1 MFLLRRPPRLRPP
14 SASRIL
20 GQLPHSKPTPRSPPL
35 SQSLPSKPQS
45 RRWYSSSNKPPPE
58 EEEIHQ
64 RIIPHNR
71 NPYSPSSRQ
80 RNPYSYRTYNNDHYL
95 RLQAA
100 EPLRP
105 PSKIT
110 TTTIILIATT
120 SGLLFYFA
128 NLETVPISN
137 RTRFNVYSPDSPTL
151 QSVARMSYKTL
162 LIELQ
167 DQGAH
172 LLSDWDPRT
181 LRVKRVMQRLIPF
194 SGMAGGRDQD
204 WEIFV
209 IDAPNQANAFVLPG
223 GKVFVF
229 SGILNLARSDSALAT
244 VLGHE
249 IAHNVAGHF
258 GERLSQD
265 IGKNILLFSL
275 MLLGGVIGIGPLI
288 AGWFGTSVIDVA
300 FGNPMS
306 RLQETE
312 ADYIGLMMMSEAC
325 FDPREAV
332 GFWGRMEAVA
342 RGGGGGGGEV
352 PEWASTHPSNVNRIK
367 KIQEWLPEAMRK
379 REGSDCSTTGST
391 AEAFRRALETGGFI
405 VMGWY
410 LRYESTLIRISPI
423 TGGNGGDTNI
433 TKSK

>member
-20 GQLPHSKPTPRSPPL
+20 SHLPHQKPTPTSPSRPIF
-35 SQSLPSKPQS
+35 PPPPQP
-45 RRWYSSSNKPPPE
+45 RWSSSTGKPPPE
-58 EEEIHQ
+58 DEEIHQ

-71 NPYSPSSRQ
+71 NPYTQSSS
-80 RNPYSYRTYNNDHYL
+80 RNPYSYRTYNNDHYI

-100 EPLRP
+100 KPLRG

-110 TTTIILIATT
+110 TRAVILIATT
-120 SGLLFYFA
+120 AGLLFYFS
-128 NLETVPISN
+128 NLETVPVSN
-137 RTRFNVYSPDSPTL
+137 RTRFNVYAPNSSTL
-151 QSVARMSYKTL
+151 QSVAEMSYKRL
-162 LIELQ
+162 LIELE
-167 DQGAH
+167 DQGARI
-172 LLSDWDPRT
+172 LPEWDPRT
-181 LRVKRVMQRLIPF
+181 VRVRRVMQRLIPF
-194 SGMAGGRDQD
+194 SGNMGADQD

-209 IDAPNQANAFVLPG
+209 INAPNQANAFVLPG

-265 IGKNILLFSL
+265 IGKNIFLFSL
-275 MLLGGVIGIGPLI
+275 LLLGGVIGIGPLI
-288 AGWFGTSVIDVA
+288 AGWFGTSVIDVT

-332 GFWGRMEAVA
+332 GFWGAMETVGRREVE
-342 RGGGGGGGEV
+342 RGGVDV
-352 PEWASTHPSNVNRIK
+352 PEWASTHPSNANRIK
-367 KIQEWLPEAMRK
+367 KIQEWMPEAMRK
-379 REGSDCSTTGST
+379 RAESDCSTTGST
-391 AEAFRRALETGGFI
+391 AEAFLRALERGGVI
-405 VMGWY
+405 VMGW
-410 LRYESTLIRISPI
+410 
-423 TGGNGGDTNI
+423 
-433 TKSK
+433 

>member
-14 SASRIL
+14 SLSRIL
-20 GQLPHSKPTPRSPPL
+20 PHLPHQKPTPRSPSRPL
-35 SQSLPSKPQS
+35 FPPLTQTHTPIP
-45 RRWYSSSNKPPPE
+45 RPRWYSSTNKPPNPE
-58 EEEIHQ
+58 DEEIRQ
-64 RIIPHNR
+64 RIIPHSR
-71 NPYSPSSRQ
+71 NPYAQDSRS
-80 RNPYSYRTYNNDHYL
+80 RFGYTPYNNEHYI

-100 EPLRP
+100 RPLEG

-110 TTTIILIATT
+110 TSAVILIATT
-120 SGLLFYFA
+120 AGLLFYFA
-128 NLETVPISN
+128 NLETVPVSN
-137 RTRFNVYSPDSPTL
+137 RTRFNIYDPNSPTL
-151 QSVARMSYKTL
+151 QSVAEMSYKRL

-167 DQGAH
+167 EQGARI
-172 LLSDWDPRT
+172 LPEWDPRT
-181 LRVKRVMQRLIPF
+181 IRVQRVMERLIPF
-194 SGMAGGRDQD
+194 SGMGADQD

-229 SGILNLARSDSALAT
+229 SGIMNLARSDSALAT

-275 MLLGGVIGIGPLI
+275 MLLGGVIGLGPLI
-288 AGWFGTSVIDVA
+288 AGWFGTSLIDIT

-325 FDPREAV
+325 FDPREAI
-332 GFWGRMEAVA
+332 GFWGAMDVMGRREVA
-342 RGGGGGGGEV
+342 RGGVDV
-352 PEWASTHPSNVNRIK
+352 PEWASTHPSNANRVK

-379 REGSDCSTTGST
+379 REESDCSTTMST
-391 AEAFRRALETGGFI
+391 ADAFRRALERGGVAI
-405 VMGWY
+405 MGW
-410 LRYESTLIRISPI
+410 
-423 TGGNGGDTNI
+423 
-433 TKSK
+433 

>member
-1 MFLLRRPPRLRPP
+1 MFLLRRPPRFRP
-14 SASRIL
+14 SRIFSHV
-20 GQLPHSKPTPRSPPL
+20 PHQKPTPRSPPPPPPP
-35 SQSLPSKPQS
+35 PSSPQFLHSYPQPRWHSTKP
-45 RRWYSSSNKPPPE
+45 PPPE

-64 RIIPHNR
+64 RIIPHKR
-71 NPYSPSSRQ
+71 NPYNPSNN
-80 RNPYSYRTYNNDHYL
+80 RNPYSYRTYNNDHYI

-100 EPLRP
+100 EPLRG

-110 TTTIILIATT
+110 TTAVIAIATT
-120 SGLLFYFA
+120 AGLLFYFA
-128 NLETVPISN
+128 NLEKVPVSN
-137 RTRFNVYSPDSPTL
+137 RTRFNVYGPDSSTL
-151 QSVARMSYKTL
+151 KSVAEMSYKRL

-167 DQGAH
+167 DQGARI
-172 LLSDWDPRT
+172 LPEWDPRT
-181 LRVKRVMQRLIPF
+181 VRVRRVMQRLIPF
-194 SGMAGGRDQD
+194 SGMGANQD

-229 SGILNLARSDSALAT
+229 SGIMNLARGDSALAT

-288 AGWFGTSVIDVA
+288 AGWFGTSVIDIT

-325 FDPREAV
+325 FDPRDAV
-332 GFWGRMEAVA
+332 GFWGRMEMVGQREVA
-342 RGGGGGGGEV
+342 RGGVDV
-352 PEWASTHPSNVNRIK
+352 PEWASTHPSNANRIK

-379 REGSDCSTTGST
+379 REDSDCSTTGST
-391 AEAFRRALETGGFI
+391 ADAFRRALETGGFI
-405 VMGWY
+405 IMGW
-410 LRYESTLIRISPI
+410 
-423 TGGNGGDTNI
+423 
-433 TKSK
+433 